1 LAASKAKLHDAH
13 SDHAVDLIEEPIPVR
28 VLPVTQI
35 ILDKLWLRAEYGGTT
50 MLTQVNPCRDSWHIL
65 APMEIPNRTLTS
77 ARLGV
82 IKAAGAIDPA
92 L

>member
-1 LAASKAKLHDAH
+1 M
-13 SDHAVDLIEEPIPVR
+13 R

-65 APMEIPNRTLTS
+65 APMEIPKELVQNKCS
-77 ARLGV
+77 
-82 IKAAGAIDPA
+82 IFM
-92 L
+92 